1 LSVHPGG
8 EGGAGAVFGKMQFH
22 AKLILAYS
30 VTIACVLA
38 AIAFVFISSSRQMA
52 LENARSIDIQS
63 AVVMRDKL
71 DYALREM
78 QIVAGRIQERTE
90 IISQL
95 KTMRDSPLWLGNRF
109 TYALWLKR
117 LLLDA
122 IGSGSEIYRVSVFN
136 DQGDFLSTNSH
147 RYDSD
152 DLKALVTGSVWY
164 KALSEEGQSEYLY
177 FPHSDD
183 WAESRGIQVYSI
195 VRPIRYYDEIVGFV
209 EVQCRRDAFDQAA
222 ALDVQTEQYPA
233 RMIVFGDDRVFYTN
247 RAYAYSGEFF
257 ARHYLSATEP
267 LIEGAYHAINPVTQ
281 RDEMI
286 VVADGKAGF
295 RAVVAQEISSVTRNL
310 DSIAMASVLAV
321 LAMLGVSLLVGFLII
336 QRLTVPLRR
345 LKQNIDATRADTL
358 TKVDDLLPVRRD
370 DEIGLIARSFVDM
383 RMRLK
388 ASMDNEIRLQYL
400 QSKAHF
406 DTLQA
411 RINPHYL
418 YNTLGVISSMCYEA
432 KQDEIADM
440 CVRLSEMMRYS
451 VSGTDAIASVR
462 EELQHAGNYLV
473 LMKKRYEYRLEYS
486 FDVDEAIQDAQ
497 LPKLCI
503 QPLIENSLMHGFD
516 QVAVEVMR
524 IAVTGRLMDDGF
536 WEIAIA
542 DNGSGFSREALDR
555 IMRTIDEYK
564 RRIRK
569 AEESEELSIG
579 GMGILNTFVRIE
591 LFTSS
596 QVQMILKNGEHG
608 GAVILIRCPFSA
620 RKEA

>member
-1 LSVHPGG
+1 LLATMHERGCSAPM
-8 EGGAGAVFGKMQFH
+8 FGKMQFH
-22 AKLILAYS
+22 SKLILAYS

-38 AIAFVFISSSRQMA
+38 AIAFVFIGYSRQMA
-52 LENARSIDIQS
+52 LENARSTNIQA

-78 QIVAGRIQERTE
+78 QIVSGRIQERTE
-90 IISQL
+90 IVSQL
-95 KTMRDSPLWLGNRF
+95 KTMQDSPRWLGNRF

-122 IGSGSEIYRVSVFN
+122 IGSNSEIYRVSVFN

-147 RYDSD
+147 QYDSD
-152 DLKALVTGSVWY
+152 RLQEIVTGSVWY
-164 KALSEEGQSEYLY
+164 KALTQEGQSEYLY

-209 EVQCRRDAFDQAA
+209 EVQCRKDSFDQAA
-222 ALDVQTEQYPA
+222 FDVQTEQYPA

-257 ARHYLSATEP
+257 AQHYLTANES
-267 LIEGAYHAINPVTQ
+267 LIDGAYHAINPVTQ

-286 VVADGKAGF
+286 VVMEGKSGF
-295 RAVVAQEISSVTRNL
+295 HTIIAQEISSITRNL
-310 DSIAMASVLAV
+310 DSIAIVSLMAV
-321 LAMLGVSLLVGFLII
+321 LAMLGASLLVGFLII
-336 QRLTVPLRR
+336 RRLTVPLRR
-345 LKQNIDATRADTL
+345 LKENIDATQADTL
-358 TKVDDLLPVRRD
+358 TEVDTRLPVQRD
-370 DEIGLIARSFVDM
+370 DEIGLIARSFLDM
-383 RMRLK
+383 RGRLK

-418 YNTLGVISSMCYEA
+418 YNTLGVISGMCYEVG
-432 KQDEIADM
+432 QDEIADM
-440 CVRLSEMMRYS
+440 CVRLAEMMRYS
-451 VSGTDAIASVR
+451 VSGTDAVATVR
-462 EELQHAGNYLV
+462 EELQHASNYLV
-473 LMKKRYEYRLEYS
+473 LMKKRYEYRLEYA
-486 FDVDEAIQDAQ
+486 FDVDEAIQDAF

-524 IAVTGRLMDDGF
+524 IQLTGRMMDDGF
-536 WEIAIA
+536 WEIAIT
-542 DNGSGFSREALDR
+542 DNGSGFPQEVLDR
-555 IMRTIDEYK
+555 IRQTIDEYK

-569 AEESEELSIG
+569 AEESEELTIG
-579 GMGILNTFVRIE
+579 GMGIINTFVRIE

-596 QVQMILKNGEHG
+596 KVQMILKNGENG
-608 GAVILIRCPFSA
+608 GAVILIRCPFA
-620 RKEA
+620 CRKEA